1 MNNKILKTAYAVFIS
16 LLAIT
21 LVVFM
26 ILHICAGL
34 SGANDKLLL
43 GGYVLMILWAL
54 MKLANAIRAIRNM
67 K

>member
-1 MNNKILKTAYAVFIS
+1 MFIS

-26 ILHICAGL
+26 ILHISVGL

-43 GGYVLMILWAL
+43 GGYILMIFWAL
-54 MKLANAIRAIRNM
+54 MKLCNAIRAIRNM